1 MTPTRRD
8 VLRGAGLA
16 VAAGAGASVPAVAQT
31 GDYPH
36 LDAKPEHVTLT
47 YDEPTLLQY
56 APRLIFEEEA
66 REKFIALYG
75 WTATSPE
82 YGLDWHV
89 YVAKYTNQEG
99 AVDGGFLGFSDTHL
113 GDTEWYYVGVDPE
126 TGETDRVVYDAYH
139 WLAGKLRAGEI
150 TLDGTHPVAKIVSP
164 WHPYKHFGIDESRA
178 TAIESVPD
186 LTEQFEP
193 MLANGLAGSLQPGTV
208 VDPARMDIGGRSHWW
223 RNTIGEFSFDAVY
236 AETLYILGFAGAD
249 SVDSGAL
256 EI

>member
-1 MTPTRRD
+1 MTHSRRD

-16 VAAGAGASVPAVAQT
+16 VAAAGGASVPAAAQS
-31 GDYPH
+31 GDYAH
-36 LDAKPEHVTLT
+36 WDTQPEHVTLS
-47 YDEPTLLQY
+47 YSENTLLDY
-56 APRLIFEEEA
+56 APRLIMEPEA

-82 YGLDWHV
+82 YDLDWHV

-99 AVDGGFLGFSDTHL
+99 TVDGGFLGFSDTHL
-113 GDTEWYYVGVDPE
+113 GDTEWYYVASDPE

-139 WLAGKLRAGEI
+139 WLAGKLRASEI
-150 TLDGTHPVAKIVSP
+150 TLDGTHPVAKVVSP
-164 WHPYKHFGIDESRA
+164 WHPYQHLGIDEDRA
-178 TAIESVPD
+178 VAVDSVPD
-186 LTEQFEP
+186 LTERFDG
-193 MLANGLAGSLQPGTV
+193 MLANDLAESLQPGTA

-223 RNTIGEFSFDAVY
+223 RNDVGDFSFDAWY
-236 AETLYILGFAGAD
+236 ASMLYRLGFAGAD